1 MEKTIYIMIKQEDTI
16 KSVVIKSHSGWRGV
30 DWKEL
35 LEYRDLLWFM
45 VWRNIKVRYA
55 QSAVGV
61 GWAVLQPVA
70 TMLVFTV
77 IFGRLVHVQSDG
89 APYAVFAFVAL
100 VPWTYFSNCLTEG
113 ADSMVSNAD
122 IISKIYFPRLILPF
136 SILGARILDFFIAF
150 FILILLL
157 LGYGIVP
164 NAGVLVL
171 PLLLVIMMLGV
182 AGLSLFLTALAI
194 QYRDIKYGM
203 NFAVQLLMY
212 AAPVVY
218 PTSMIT
224 ERWQYLYALN
234 PMVGV
239 IEGFRAALISTRP
252 MPWLIISIGGGVAV
266 LLFLCGIMYF
276 RRKEHVFADVA

>member
-1 MEKTIYIMIKQEDTI
+1 MKINQAERMQ
-16 KSVVIKSHSGWRGV
+16 VIIQSHSGWRGV

-113 ADSMVSNAD
+113 TDSMVSNAD

-150 FILILLL
+150 FILLLLL
-157 LGYGIVP
+157 LGYGVVP

-171 PLLLVIMMLGV
+171 PLLLAIMVLSV
-182 AGLSLFLTALAI
+182 AGLSLILTALAI

-218 PTSMIT
+218 PASMIP
-224 ERWQYLYALN
+224 ERWQYFYALN

-239 IEGFRAALISTRP
+239 IEGFRAALLSTRP
-252 MPWLIISIGGGVAV
+252 MPWMIISIGGGVAV